1 MVTARMRWPLRAA
14 SASGCSKKASTCG
27 RWPERTGTGGSVAAK
42 PFNVL
47 LTGFEPFEQE
57 TLNPSWEAVR
67 TLDGWKAGHATVH
80 ARLVP
85 CVFGDAIE
93 TLNRAMDELQPRLVL
108 CIGQAGGR
116 AEFTPERVAINIDDA
131 RVPDNNA
138 RQPVDVPVVPGAPAA
153 YFSTLPIKAIV
164 RDLRAAG
171 VPASVSNSAGTFVC
185 NHIFYGL
192 MHRIA
197 TLRPTGVRGGFIHI
211 PYLPA
216 QAARFPG
223 APSMSLE
230 TLVQA
235 LRITVRTA
243 LAVERDIAET
253 GGQLH

>member
-1 MVTARMRWPLRAA
+1 MP
-14 SASGCSKKASTCG
+14 CG
-27 RWPERTGTGGSVAAK
+27 QWPEHADGVVASRPVKAVKSVK
-42 PFNVL
+42 VL
-47 LTGFEPFEQE
+47 LTGFEPFEKE
-57 TLNPSWEAVR
+57 ALNPSWEAVR
-67 TLDGWKAGHATVH
+67 ALDGWKTGAATVH

-85 CVFGDAIE
+85 CVFGDAIDV
-93 TLNRAMDELQPRLVL
+93 LNRAMDELQPQLVL

-116 AEFTPERVAINIDDA
+116 AEFTPERIAINVDDA
-131 RVPDNNA
+131 RVPDNND
-138 RQPVDVPVVPGAPAA
+138 RQPIDVPVVPGAPAA
-153 YFSTLPIKAIV
+153 YFSTLPVKAIV
-164 RDLRAAG
+164 RALRAAG

-197 TLRPTGVRGGFIHI
+197 THATAADGGEVRGGFIHI

-230 TLVQA
+230 TLVAA
-235 LRITVRTA
+235 LRIAVATA
-243 LAVERDIAET
+243 LAVRHDVAET

>member
-1 MVTARMRWPLRAA
+1 MPAKRA
-14 SASGCSKKASTCG
+14 S
-27 RWPERTGTGGSVAAK
+27 P
-42 PFNVL
+42 NVL

-57 TLNPSWEAVR
+57 LLNPSWEAVR
-67 TLDGWKAGHATVH
+67 SLDGWKCGRATVH

-85 CVFGDAIE
+85 CVFGEALTALD
-93 TLNRAMDELQPRLVL
+93 RAMDELQPTLVI

-116 AEFTPERVAINIDDA
+116 AEFTPERIAINVDDA
-131 RVPDNNA
+131 RVPDNLG
-138 RQPVDVPVVPGAPAA
+138 RQPIDAPVVPGAPAA
-153 YFSTLPIKAIV
+153 YFSSLPVKAIV
-164 RDLRAAG
+164 RELRAGG

-185 NHIFYGL
+185 NHLFYGL

-197 TLRPTGVRGGFIHI
+197 THAAAKGARGGFIHI

-230 TLVQA
+230 TLVDA
-235 LRITVRTA
+235 LRITVKTA
-243 LAVERDIAET
+243 LAVKQDVAET

>member
-1 MVTARMRWPLRAA
+1 MP
-14 SASGCSKKASTCG
+14 SGQ
-27 RWPERTGTGGSVAAK
+27 WLERKGGAVATKRVDRVHRVK
-42 PFNVL
+42 PVNVL

-57 TLNPSWEAVR
+57 ALNPSWEAVR

-85 CVFGDAIE
+85 CVFGDAIDA
-93 TLNRAMDELQPRLVL
+93 LNRAMDELQPQLVL

-116 AEFTPERVAINIDDA
+116 AEFTPERVAINVDDA
-131 RVPDNNA
+131 RVPDNND
-138 RQPVDVPVVPGAPAA
+138 RQPIDVPVVPGAPAA
-153 YFSTLPIKAIV
+153 YFSSLPIKAIV
-164 RDLRAAG
+164 RELRAAG

-197 TLRPTGVRGGFIHI
+197 TQPANDKKGGSGMNGMNSVRGGFIHI
-211 PYLPA
+211 PYLPV

-223 APSMSLE
+223 APSMSLDM
-230 TLVQA
+230 LVNA
-235 LRITVRTA
+235 LRITVTTA
-243 LAVERDIAET
+243 LAVTHDVAET